1 LDAESAISPPI
12 AATYLPEC
20 DALFEYMYG
29 CISVMSKLMIK
40 SSMICACMER
50 PITALRSE
58 CEIQVS
64 AVVFRHSCRLNL
76 IRAFNMHWLRRRSN
90 TEAT

>member
-1 LDAESAISPPI
+1 VEGTISPPI
-12 AATYLPEC
+12 DTTYLPEC

-40 SSMICACMER
+40 GSMICACMEQ
-50 PITALRSE
+50 PIRILGSE

-64 AVVFRHSCRLNL
+64 AVVFRH
-76 IRAFNMHWLRRRSN
+76 
-90 TEAT
+90 